1 MRTTYFDTDFDQL
14 SWHDCSVWRFE
25 LRVGEPAEDDGT
37 ADFVLDL
44 DFIADSFN
52 GNDGSVQYRIAP
64 ATLSF
69 HGVTDLKMT
78 LDFGDSG
85 FQRAIHAFSIDR
97 IERELVRDQKVF
109 LDRTYYRWTIFG
121 NWPESGVLSFGGV
134 GFTLK
139 LACEPVIKPTC
150 ALSLRERATLS
161 RR

>member
-1 MRTTYFDTDFDQL
+1 MRTIYDDADFDEL

-25 LRVGEPAEDDGT
+25 LRVGDSAEEDWT
-37 ADFVLDL
+37 ADLLLDL
-44 DFIADSFN
+44 DFIADGFY
-52 GNDGSVQYRIAP
+52 GTDGTVQYAMAP

-69 HGVTDLKMT
+69 QGVTDLKMT

-85 FQRAIHAFSIDR
+85 FQTAIHAFSVDR
-97 IERELVRDQKVF
+97 IEREPVRDQKVY

-121 NWPESGVLSFGGV
+121 NWPQSGDLSFGAV

-139 LACEPVIKPTC
+139 LACEPITKPTYT
-150 ALSLRERATLS
+150 LSLQERARLS

>member
-1 MRTTYFDTDFDQL
+1 MRTIYDDADFDEL

-25 LRVGEPAEDDGT
+25 LRVGESAEDEWT
-37 ADFVLDL
+37 ADFLLDL

-52 GNDGSVQYRIAP
+52 DDDGNVQYRIAP

-69 HGVTDLKMT
+69 QGVTDLKMA

-85 FQRAIHAFSIDR
+85 FQSAIHAFSVDR
-97 IERELVRDQKVF
+97 IEREPVPDQRIF

-121 NWPESGVLSFGGV
+121 NWPQSGALSFGAV

-139 LACEPVIKPTC
+139 LACEPITKPTNT
-150 ALSLRERATLS
+150 LSLQERTPLPA
-161 RR
+161 R